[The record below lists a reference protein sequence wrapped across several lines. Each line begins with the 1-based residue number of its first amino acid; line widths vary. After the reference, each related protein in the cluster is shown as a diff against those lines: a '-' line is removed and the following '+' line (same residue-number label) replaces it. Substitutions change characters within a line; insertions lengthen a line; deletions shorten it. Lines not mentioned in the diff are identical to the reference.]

1 MAGSARVC
9 RARPPPYNLLMT
21 VRGIVTLQFV
31 RREPLGWYLL
41 VPGGGPLKRTPGPVD
56 ALPLVPCRT
65 EPVLKIRAVG
75 LIVVNGKWSCDYTDQ
90 GMAARHRALDRGY
103 RGSRP
108 PQPRDQS
115 LHSRNKPCHTP
126 GPYDKSLGFTRTT
139 PAQDRLVS
147 VA

>member
-31 RREPLGWYLL
+31 RREPLGWYPS
-41 VPGGGPLKRTPGPVD
+41 VPGGGPLRRTPGPVD

-75 LIVVNGKWSCDYTDQ
+75 LIVVNGKWLCDYTDQ

-115 LHSRNKPCHTP
+115 LHSSNKRRYFQYAVRSTQYAVTGEKNCA
-126 GPYDKSLGFTRTT
+126 GF
-139 PAQDRLVS
+139 
-147 VA
+147 

>member
-1 MAGSARVC
+1 MVPG
-9 RARPPPYNLLMT
+9 
-21 VRGIVTLQFV
+21 TLQFV
-31 RREPLGWYLL
+31 RREPLGWHRS

-103 RGSRP
+103 RGSCP

-115 LHSRNKPCHTP
+115 LHSSYKRRYFQYADAVRRSIVIINLPNGPAGPEHPPGVRNTEHPP
-126 GPYDKSLGFTRTT
+126 GGWINALDG
-139 PAQDRLVS
+139 
-147 VA
+147 